1 VAECLSLL
9 GSHCDCPEFC
19 STGTAFTS
27 GQPAG
32 QMMADYYGSVRAG
45 NNERVLPEGYPVH
58 EAAAPRKA
66 ENFSLFISAAVD
78 I

>member
-1 VAECLSLL
+1 
-9 GSHCDCPEFC
+9 
-19 STGTAFTS
+19 
-27 GQPAG
+27 
-32 QMMADYYGSVRAG
+32 MMADYYGSVRAG